1 VTNRSPRLFPH
12 IVVRNLQPRTSAIPP
27 ITSTEQPSDLHSLRT
42 WLDYDPE
49 FHEEVL
55 EHTLNRWTVLGIL
68 LVIGT
73 SGAFWT
79 GVGLLINYLLK

>member
-12 IVVRNLQPRTSAIPP
+12 IIVRNLQQRTSVVPP
-27 ITSTEQPSDLHSLRT
+27 ITFTENSADLQLLRA
-42 WLDYDPE
+42 WIDYDPE

-55 EHTLNRWTVLGIL
+55 GHAFNRWTVLGIV